1 MSAPQEWQAIMNHL
15 ESSGGNITADV
26 ETIIEQLSDNV
37 SSINWVIGDV
47 LVKAGTSASN
57 IEYFTK
63 VGKYGKSTLYSYAQ
77 TCTNF
82 HPSMRWAL
90 LEETQTLDGD
100 TTLSFNHFRACNT
113 VLEDYGEH
121 KAIEVLRMAAD
132 ESWSIA
138 QMRRYIATEIHG
150 KEPKT
155 QYKKLHDITADAI
168 RNESSVHF
176 ITQDP
181 CENVH
186 MSDRVRIVV
195 YEIIEN
201 ES

>member
-1 MSAPQEWQAIMNHL
+1 
-15 ESSGGNITADV
+15 
-26 ETIIEQLSDNV
+26 
-37 SSINWVIGDV
+37 
-47 LVKAGTSASN
+47 
-57 IEYFTK
+57 
-63 VGKYGKSTLYSYAQ
+63 
-77 TCTNF
+77 
-82 HPSMRWAL
+82 MRWTL

-100 TTLSFNHFRACNT
+100 ATLSFNHFRACNT
-113 VLEDYGEH
+113 VLEDYGER

-138 QMRRYIATEIHG
+138 QMGRYIATKIHG
-150 KEPKT
+150 KAPKT

-168 RNESSVHF
+168 RNENTVHF

-201 ES
+201 ESET